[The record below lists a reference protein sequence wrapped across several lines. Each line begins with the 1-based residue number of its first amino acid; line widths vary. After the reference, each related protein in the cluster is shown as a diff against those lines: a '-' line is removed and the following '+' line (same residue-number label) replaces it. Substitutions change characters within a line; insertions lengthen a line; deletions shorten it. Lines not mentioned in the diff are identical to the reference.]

1 MRPILGILLA
11 AAFLAVP
18 IQAADIFP
26 YPYRKLE
33 FDNGFKAY
41 LIHSG
46 APDQIAYVT
55 VVRTG
60 SREEWEPGRTGYAH
74 FFEHMMFRGTKKYPD
89 YSSVLTR
96 LGADNN
102 AFTSDD
108 MTVFYSVASSDSLEK
123 IIDIE
128 SDRFMHLDYSEPD
141 FRIEAGAI
149 LGEFNQGRANP
160 YLYLFEKV
168 RDTAFDRHTYKHLTI
183 GLEADV
189 RAMPEGYDYS
199 RSFFQHYYRPE
210 NCVLLLVGDFD
221 FDQAESLVRQ
231 YYGAWKP
238 GYVAPRIEPEPKQ
251 TSLREASVEFPGSSL
266 PMLSINYKGPA
277 WNATDRK
284 AVATGLLGELA
295 FGENSAIYRKL
306 VLDEQKVQNISADF
320 GLQRDPSLLSVTCMV
335 PKPEDL
341 QQVRDEI
348 EKTSAFFRDT
358 PCDRQHLEDTK
369 KAMRYGFLMG
379 LETARGVAFSLIDVV
394 VPTGGI
400 EGVND
405 YYATL
410 QSLTPQDIQ
419 AAAREYLEPS
429 RRTIVTLTSKQE
441 GR

>member
-1 MRPILGILLA
+1 MKPILGFLVA
-11 AAFLAVP
+11 AALCAVP
-18 IQAADIFP
+18 VQATDIFP
-26 YPYRKLE
+26 YPYHKLE
-33 FDNGFKAY
+33 LDNGFKAY
-41 LIHSG
+41 LIHAG
-46 APDQIAYVT
+46 APGQIAYVT

-96 LGADNN
+96 IGADNN

-108 MTVFYSVASSDSLEK
+108 MTVFYTVAASDSLEQLM
-123 IIDIE
+123 DLE
-128 SDRFMHLDYSEPD
+128 SDRFMNLDYSEPD

-160 YLYLFEKV
+160 YLTLFEKI
-168 RDTAFDRHTYKHLTI
+168 RQTAFDQHTYRHLTI

-189 RAMPEGYDYS
+189 RAMPQGYEYS
-199 RSFFQHYYRPE
+199 RSFFRRYYRPE

-221 FDQAESLVRQ
+221 DAGAEALVRK
-231 YYGAWKP
+231 YYSSWKP
-238 GYVAPRIEPEPKQ
+238 GYVAPKIQPEPEQ
-251 TSLREASVEFPGSSL
+251 TAPREASVEFAGSTL
-266 PMLSINYKGPA
+266 PIVSINYKGPA
-277 WNATDRK
+277 WSATDRD
-284 AVATGLLGELA
+284 AVASRLLGELA

-306 VLDEQKVQNISADF
+306 VLDEQKVQRLSADF
-320 GLQRDPSLLSVTCMV
+320 GLQRDPSLLSVTGMV
-335 PKPEDL
+335 PNPEDL
-341 QQVRDEI
+341 GYVRDEV
-348 EKTSAFFRDT
+348 EKTAALYREQ
-358 PCDRQHLEDTK
+358 PCDTQRLEDTK
-369 KAMRYGFLMG
+369 KALRYGFLRG

-400 EGVND
+400 EAVND

-410 QSLTPQDIQ
+410 DSIEPKDIQ
-419 AAAREYLEPS
+419 AAADRYLTPA